1 MATTPGFGAMV
12 HLDVGGVG
20 HRVATRLPASFMGRA
35 LPVPVPC
42 RVCGDKSFG
51 KHYGAFCCDGCS
63 CFFKRS
69 VRRNAVY
76 ICISGRGLCAVDKTR
91 RNWCPYC
98 RLQKCFEARMNAAA
112 VQQERGPRKSKT
124 DASRKDTRPSV
135 ERGRGASAAY
145 TPPPPAPPAS
155 SSASEC
161 GGGLPSGPPSSPGCW
176 SASSPAGSE
185 ASGCQQDPGASGRG
199 LGDGRD
205 SAFQRA
211 AAPAASLS
219 APRPQA
225 GRYAP
230 LASPMQSLGRPC
242 GAPGPALDLVPP
254 PPPGPPPGSLWAR
267 ELAAQV
273 LLLSLRRARA
283 HEVLGTLS
291 RAAQDAILRSVW
303 AAIFML
309 SVSTM
314 CGARDLDVAA
324 LLEAAGCSDAVVGA
338 LRFLQGLRLDAQ
350 QAALLES
357 VILAR
362 PDLLSAGAE
371 RARAAAWQERV
382 CADVFGAPPGR
393 HRGVLL
399 ALPALCAASPD
410 ALQRELFEDAL
421 RGARLEDVVA
431 AI

>member
-1 MATTPGFGAMV
+1 MTLNDVFRCTWTKVHGAESKRGCTS
-12 HLDVGGVG
+12 L
-20 HRVATRLPASFMGRA
+20 RTAGRA

-112 VQQERGPRKSKT
+112 
-124 DASRKDTRPSV
+124 
-135 ERGRGASAAY
+135 
-145 TPPPPAPPAS
+145 
-155 SSASEC
+155 
-161 GGGLPSGPPSSPGCW
+161 
-176 SASSPAGSE
+176 
-185 ASGCQQDPGASGRG
+185 
-199 LGDGRD
+199 
-205 SAFQRA
+205 
-211 AAPAASLS
+211 
-219 APRPQA
+219 
-225 GRYAP
+225 
-230 LASPMQSLGRPC
+230 
-242 GAPGPALDLVPP
+242 LDLVPP

-324 LLEAAGCSDAVVGA
+324 LLEGKPCPAGPA
-338 LRFLQGLRLDAQ
+338 
-350 QAALLES
+350 
-357 VILAR
+357 
-362 PDLLSAGAE
+362 
-371 RARAAAWQERV
+371 RARSLTRV
-382 CADVFGAPPGR
+382 
-393 HRGVLL
+393 
-399 ALPALCAASPD
+399 
-410 ALQRELFEDAL
+410 
-421 RGARLEDVVA
+421 
-431 AI
+431 